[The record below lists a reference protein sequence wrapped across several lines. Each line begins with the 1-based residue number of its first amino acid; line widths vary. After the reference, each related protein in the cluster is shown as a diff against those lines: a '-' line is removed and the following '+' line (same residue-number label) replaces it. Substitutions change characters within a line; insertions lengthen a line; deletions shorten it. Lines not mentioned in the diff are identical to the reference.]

1 MRITAKGMFKRLGYE
16 RERILNERFISYRKP
31 YGNSFCYIQFDLK
44 DKTYNAHYFGQKGGC
59 FQQILSLKE
68 LVAIYKQIYELGGEF
83 TYECK
88 RNDFECKKY
97 LTKLF
102 LSVIICTYI
111 SNAMTKTSS
120 RKSAV

>member
-16 RERILNERFISYRKP
+16 REIILNERFISYRKT

-88 RNDFECKKY
+88 RN
-97 LTKLF
+97 
-102 LSVIICTYI
+102 V
-111 SNAMTKTSS
+111 
-120 RKSAV
+120 